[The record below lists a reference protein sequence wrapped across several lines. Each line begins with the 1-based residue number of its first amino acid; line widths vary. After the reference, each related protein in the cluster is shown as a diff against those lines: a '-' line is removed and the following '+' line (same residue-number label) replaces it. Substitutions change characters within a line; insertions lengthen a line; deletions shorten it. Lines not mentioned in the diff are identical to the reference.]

1 MHKIYING
9 ASGKMGRSV
18 LKLIKEDNEF
28 VSENFLNSDVVID
41 FSNPISTIQIL
52 KECVK
57 NKKPLIVGT
66 TGFSKDDLDIIK
78 KASSKIPILLA
89 ANMSIGVNNLKESI
103 ETFLDQLTDEM
114 DCAIDET
121 HHIEKIDKPSGTA
134 IELIDLIKQID
145 KNKNI
150 KNIEVNSQRVK
161 DIFGIHKVT
170 FYNKTKSN
178 YFKHEALSRDVFAQG
193 ALFSSKIIVGLEPN
207 IYKFK
212 DILN

>member
-28 VSENFLNSDVVID
+28 VVENFLNSDVVID

-52 KECVK
+52 NECVK

-134 IELIDLIKQID
+134 IELIDL
-145 KNKNI
+145 
-150 KNIEVNSQRVK
+150 SL
-161 DIFGIHKVT
+161 IHISSPRDAT
-170 FYNKTKSN
+170 
-178 YFKHEALSRDVFAQG
+178 LSRIP
-193 ALFSSKIIVGLEPN
+193 SSA
-207 IYKFK
+207 
-212 DILN
+212 

>member
-28 VSENFLNSDVVID
+28 SIENFLNSDVVID

-52 KECVK
+52 NECVK
-57 NKKPLIVGT
+57 NKKPLIAGT
-66 TGFSKDDLDIIK
+66 TGLSKDDLDIIK

-89 ANMSIGVNNLKESI
+89 SNMSIGVNNLKESI

-170 FYNKTKSN
+170 GN
-178 YFKHEALSRDVFAQG
+178 
-193 ALFSSKIIVGLEPN
+193 
-207 IYKFK
+207 
-212 DILN
+212 

>member
-1 MHKIYING
+1 
-9 ASGKMGRSV
+9 
-18 LKLIKEDNEF
+18 
-28 VSENFLNSDVVID
+28 
-41 FSNPISTIQIL
+41 
-52 KECVK
+52 
-57 NKKPLIVGT
+57 
-66 TGFSKDDLDIIK
+66 
-78 KASSKIPILLA
+78 
-89 ANMSIGVNNLKESI
+89 MSIGVNNLKESI
-103 ETFLDQLTDEM
+103 ETFLDQLTDAM
-114 DCAIDET
+114 DCVIDET
-121 HHIEKIDKPSGTA
+121 HHIEKIDKPSGTS